1 MTIFISHLLDE
12 YTIIFNS
19 ESTHQRRQYIFTS
32 RSKEKYKVEVIGGGK
47 RAKKEAKILAA
58 RRRSSDIPR
67 RSGICAF
74 KYAVSN
80 WTTWPYAEGND

>member
-47 RAKKEAKILAA
+47 RAKKRSKNFSCQEKIFRYPPPKRDLC
-58 RRRSSDIPR
+58 I
-67 RSGICAF
+67 
-74 KYAVSN
+74 
-80 WTTWPYAEGND
+80 